1 MEPIHMQL
9 SQKQITFSGV
19 FLDIFDIYIKVG
31 TSWKNDEPYTWCTSE
46 ITDSKKRDDISV

>member
-46 ITDSKKRDDISV
+46 ITDSKNRDDISV